1 MKFQRHI
8 FVCTNER
15 SPEDPRGCCLAKGS
29 LKIHALF
36 KEELKKA
43 GLEGKVRA
51 NKAGC
56 LDQCAKG
63 PSVVIYPEGV
73 WYTVQTENDVKEI
86 VQKHIIKGHPV
97 KHLRMP

>member
-1 MKFQRHI
+1 MKFKHHI

-15 SPEDPRGCCLAKGS
+15 SPEDSRGCCLARGS
-29 LKIHALF
+29 VKIHVLF
-36 KEELKKA
+36 KEEIKKA
-43 GLEGKVRA
+43 GLDGLVRV

-73 WYTVQTENDVKEI
+73 WYTVRTEEDVKEI
-86 VQKHIIKGHPV
+86 VQKHILGGQPV
-97 KHLRMP
+97 THLLMT